1 MEDKGVGGFQMT
13 LVISRYPPEQLT
25 RATTL
30 PRYGTG
36 PSLKFV
42 CFSAGSLIL
51 YKGSW
56 YLENMVHVSP
66 ESGLSPRMGQY
77 ISPHILSRR
86 KTLGFSRHGAGVTLW
101 GRYCRGMPG
110 RYTP

>member
-1 MEDKGVGGFQMT
+1 MFSKMVFQQMEMIMEDKGVGGFQMT
-13 LVISRYPPEQLT
+13 LVITRYPLEQLT
-25 RATTL
+25 CATIL

-56 YLENMVHVSP
+56 SLENMVHVTP

-77 ISPHILSRR
+77 ISRHIPSRR
-86 KTLGFSRHGAGVTLW
+86 KTLGFSRRGAGVTL
-101 GRYCRGMPG
+101 
-110 RYTP
+110 